1 MSLIM
6 ELLCTFL
13 EGQKPDAIYNGKT
26 KYKVLDELR
35 RRGFGTVY
43 RIEVE
48 SRQVA
53 LKASHGN
60 EKWKRDFLE
69 NEMAMHP
76 KLHHPRVV
84 EVFDS
89 FKSLVLAIDNS

>member
-26 KYKVLDELR
+26 KYK
-35 RRGFGTVY
+35 RGFGTVY